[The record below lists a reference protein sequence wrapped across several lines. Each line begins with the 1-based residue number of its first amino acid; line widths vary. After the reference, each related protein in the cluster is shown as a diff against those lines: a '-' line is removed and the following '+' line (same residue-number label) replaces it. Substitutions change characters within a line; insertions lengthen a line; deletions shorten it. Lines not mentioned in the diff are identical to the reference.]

1 MSGQYIAL
9 TAYLIKMVSRAKR
22 NGLGSVYH
30 FGWDIDIS
38 ENYICNVYFLG
49 VKVKIKRNES

>member
-1 MSGQYIAL
+1 
-9 TAYLIKMVSRAKR
+9 MVSRAER
-22 NGLGSVYH
+22 NELGSVYH
-30 FGWDIDIS
+30 FGWEIDIS